1 MKIIQ
6 LPSGGKFYET
16 PWGLFPSVTTI
27 LKATMPED
35 QQARLRNWRNPEM
48 LNLVTKLNISRHGN
62 PKMTKLACKDN
73 PSEPVY
79 IARILT
85 HETL

>member
-35 QQARLRNWRNPEM
+35 QQARLRNWRNR
-48 LNLVTKLNISRHGN
+48 NGN
-62 PKMTKLACKDN
+62 KA
-73 PSEPVY
+73 
-79 IARILT
+79 
-85 HETL
+85 